1 MNMQCKF
8 DIVRDTTKRDRK
20 KKKKEMWNKIVDATK
35 RWRKTNDVSKNNVT
49 ITLMGN
55 GLWNL
60 KWPRNCLLLWLIC

>member
-1 MNMQCKF
+1 MCDDHIRM
-8 DIVRDTTKRDRK
+8 REKREQE
-20 KKKKEMWNKIVDATK
+20 KEMWNKIVDATK

>member
-1 MNMQCKF
+1 MIF
-8 DIVRDTTKRDRK
+8 GLTFRGRVRQ
-20 KKKKEMWNKIVDATK
+20 EGSVGNKIVDATK